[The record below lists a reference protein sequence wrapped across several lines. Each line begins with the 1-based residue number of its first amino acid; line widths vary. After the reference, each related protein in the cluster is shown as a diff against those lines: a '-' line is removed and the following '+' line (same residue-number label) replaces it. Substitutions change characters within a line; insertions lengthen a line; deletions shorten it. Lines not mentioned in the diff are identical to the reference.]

1 MGNIS
6 LTNFKNSLRKKKNNN
21 KRRRRKKEKKIM
33 TKVPECLDGPAL
45 QIINYYITKKKILKG
60 IDGFYRN
67 P

>member
-1 MGNIS
+1 
-6 LTNFKNSLRKKKNNN
+6 
-21 KRRRRKKEKKIM
+21 M

-45 QIINYYITKKKILKG
+45 QIINYYITNKKKILKG

>member
-1 MGNIS
+1 
-6 LTNFKNSLRKKKNNN
+6 
-21 KRRRRKKEKKIM
+21 M